1 LIITVLTL
9 ICIFGLINFYFSLQI
24 LRRVSESNAKMSFFE
39 IRWQVHKQ
47 MKKYR
52 TLTRD
57 VGGHIGY
64 AYYGYWLS
72 LVLMLASVLGLF
84 TLLTT

>member
-1 LIITVLTL
+1 
-9 ICIFGLINFYFSLQI
+9 
-24 LRRVSESNAKMSFFE
+24 MSFFE

-52 TLTRD
+52 TLTRSD
-57 VGGHIGY
+57 AGHIGY
-64 AYYGYWLS
+64 AYYGYWVS
-72 LVLMLASVLGLF
+72 LILMLACVLGFF